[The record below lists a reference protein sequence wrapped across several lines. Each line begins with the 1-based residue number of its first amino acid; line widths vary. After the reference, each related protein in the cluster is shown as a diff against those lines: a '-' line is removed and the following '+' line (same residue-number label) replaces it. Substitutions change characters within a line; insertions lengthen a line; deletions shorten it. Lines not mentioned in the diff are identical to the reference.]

1 MARTLSVAAHD
12 KALEAAIELIADRG
26 IDATRVDAIAQ
37 ASGVSKATLYKHW
50 KNRDELLLDAI
61 GRLSEQYPVFDS
73 GDTRTDLIAFLGY
86 LVQKKRS
93 ERTARMW
100 PRIIAHSCLNSEFA
114 RLLRQRFTAPARE
127 RFIELLKRG
136 ITRGDLPGDLDL
148 DFARDM
154 LIGPIMHRRIHG
166 TKIPPDLPER
176 VVDLFWSGF
185 GRKPTVTE
193 GEKTR
198 G

>member
-1 MARTLSVAAHD
+1 MARTLSAAAHD

-61 GRLSEQYPVFDS
+61 GRVSEQYPVFDS
-73 GDTRTDLIAFLGY
+73 GDTRADLIAFLSY
-86 LVQKKRS
+86 LVQRKRS

-100 PRIIAHSCLNSEFA
+100 PRIIAHGSLNSEFA
-114 RLLRQRFTAPARE
+114 RLLRQRFTGPARE

-136 ITRGDLPGDLDL
+136 IVRGDLPRDLDL

-154 LIGPIMHRRIHG
+154 LIGPIMHRRIQG
-166 TKIPPDLPER
+166 TKAPPDLPER
-176 VVDLFWSGF
+176 VVDLFWFRF
-185 GRKPTVTE
+185 GRKRIVS
-193 GEKTR
+193 GAEKTQ

>member
-12 KALEAAIELIADRG
+12 KALEAAIQLIADRG

-86 LVQKKRS
+86 LVQRKRS
-93 ERTARMW
+93 ERTARLW
-100 PRIIAHSCLNSEFA
+100 PRIIAHGCLNSEFA

-136 ITRGDLPGDLDL
+136 ITRGDLPCDLDL

-166 TKIPPDLPER
+166 TKIPPGLPER
-176 VVDLFWSGF
+176 VVELFWSGF

-193 GEKTR
+193 EEKTR

>member
-73 GDTRTDLIAFLGY
+73 GDTRADLIAFLGY
-86 LVQKKRS
+86 LVQRKRS
-93 ERTARMW
+93 EHAARTW
-100 PRIIAHSCLNSEFA
+100 PRIIAHGCLNSEFA

-136 ITRGDLPGDLDL
+136 VTRGDLPRDLDL
-148 DFARDM
+148 DFARDL

-193 GEKTR
+193 EEKTR

>member
-61 GRLSEQYPVFDS
+61 GRVNEQYPVFDS
-73 GDTRTDLIAFLGY
+73 GDTRADLIAFLSY
-86 LVQKKRS
+86 LVQRKRS

-100 PRIIAHSCLNSEFA
+100 PRIIAHGCLNSEFA

-136 ITRGDLPGDLDL
+136 IIRGDLPRDLDL

-154 LIGPIMHRRIHG
+154 LIGPIMHRRIQG
-166 TKIPPDLPER
+166 TKAPPDLPER
-176 VVDLFWSGF
+176 VVDLFWFRF
-185 GRKPTVTE
+185 GRKRIVS
-193 GEKTR
+193 GAEKTQ

>member
-1 MARTLSVAAHD
+1 MARTLSAAAHD

-61 GRLSEQYPVFDS
+61 GRVSEQYPVFDS
-73 GDTRTDLIAFLGY
+73 GDTRADLIAFLSY
-86 LVQKKRS
+86 LVQRKRS

-100 PRIIAHSCLNSEFA
+100 PRIIAHGCLNSEFA
-114 RLLRQRFTAPARE
+114 RLLRQRFTGPARE

-136 ITRGDLPGDLDL
+136 MVRGDLPRDLDL

-154 LIGPIMHRRIHG
+154 LIGPIMHRRIQG
-166 TKIPPDLPER
+166 TKAPPDLPER
-176 VVDLFWSGF
+176 VVDLFWFRF
-185 GRKPTVTE
+185 GRKRIVS
-193 GEKTR
+193 GAEKTQ

>member
-61 GRLSEQYPVFDS
+61 GRVSEQYPVFDS
-73 GDTRTDLIAFLGY
+73 GDTRADLIDFLSY
-86 LVQKKRS
+86 LVQRKRS

-100 PRIIAHSCLNSEFA
+100 PRIIAHGCLNSEFA

-136 ITRGDLPGDLDL
+136 IIRGDLPRDLDL

-154 LIGPIMHRRIHG
+154 LIGPIMHRRFQG
-166 TKIPPDLPER
+166 TRVPPDLPER
-176 VVDLFWSGF
+176 VVDLFWFRF
-185 GRKPTVTE
+185 GHRPIVSE
-193 GEKTR
+193 AEKTQ

>member
-86 LVQKKRS
+86 LVQRKRS
-93 ERTARMW
+93 ERAARMW
-100 PRIIAHSCLNSEFA
+100 PRIIAHGCLNSEFA

-136 ITRGDLPGDLDL
+136 ITRGDLPRDLDL

-166 TKIPPDLPER
+166 TKIPPGLPER

-185 GRKPTVTE
+185 GRKLTVTE
-193 GEKTR
+193 EEKTR

>member
-1 MARTLSVAAHD
+1 MARTLSAAAHD

-61 GRLSEQYPVFDS
+61 GRVSEQYPVFDS
-73 GDTRTDLIAFLGY
+73 GDTRADLIAFLSY
-86 LVQKKRS
+86 LVQRKRS

-100 PRIIAHSCLNSEFA
+100 PRIIAHGCLNSEFA
-114 RLLRQRFTAPARE
+114 RLLRQRFTGPARE

-136 ITRGDLPGDLDL
+136 IVRGDLPRDLDL

-154 LIGPIMHRRIHG
+154 LIGPIMHRRIQG
-166 TKIPPDLPER
+166 TKAPPDLPER
-176 VVDLFWSGF
+176 VVDLFWFRF
-185 GRKPTVTE
+185 GRKRIVS
-193 GEKTR
+193 GAEKTQ